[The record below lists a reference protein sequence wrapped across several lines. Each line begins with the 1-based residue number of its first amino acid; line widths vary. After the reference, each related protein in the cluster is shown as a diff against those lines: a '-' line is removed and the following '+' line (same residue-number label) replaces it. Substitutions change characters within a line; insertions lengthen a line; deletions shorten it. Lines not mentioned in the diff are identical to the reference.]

1 MEILG
6 IGPSELLFIVI
17 IALIILGPRDMQ
29 KAGRNL
35 GKWMRR
41 IVTSDGWRLFQQT
54 SREIQTLPNRLMREA
69 ALDELKEVQNDLR
82 QPFNINLRPTEP
94 STPGTPQA
102 SAASQPL
109 PDAPAAPANRILP
122 PPTTPQPSTPPT
134 SPTPP
139 TVDEGKDA

>member
-1 MEILG
+1 MEFLG

-54 SREIQTLPNRLMREA
+54 SREIQTFPNRLMREA
-69 ALDELKEVQNDLR
+69 ALDELKEMQKDIKQPLDGLKQDLR
-82 QPFNINLRPTEP
+82 QPFDINPR
-94 STPGTPQA
+94 
-102 SAASQPL
+102 SAQPPAGASQGTAL
-109 PDAPAAPANRILP
+109 SEP
-122 PPTTPQPSTPPT
+122 PPPAPEPPA
-134 SPTPP
+134 PP
-139 TVDEGKDA
+139 PDDKDLNA